1 MAAACPS
8 GALSTS
14 PPRACSAP
22 LLVKPPTA
30 LGIKTTKWHLRAWRR
45 ARGARGASWQSG
57 RGPPHLVAAAVEA
70 AVKLVKDAVVLVQV
84 DQLRA
89 ARQLIWE
96 PFTALQGWN

>member
-1 MAAACPS
+1 MF
-8 GALSTS
+8 S
-14 PPRACSAP
+14 PPPRQATNSTRSINHTVAPARLAARA
-22 LLVKPPTA
+22 
-30 LGIKTTKWHLRAWRR
+30 RR
-45 ARGARGASWQSG
+45 ARRSWQSE

-89 ARQLIWE
+89 ARQLVWE